1 MPGTM
6 RWRGLRSLW
15 PLALVL
21 VFTVMGCAMANQQT
35 VALEGDGPWQRFIV
49 KFSGDSAPGRDAA
62 AVQSRLDAAAKAI
75 GANDAVTVQWQR
87 RMGVGADVVV
97 ASEPL
102 DRAHAQRLLERLE
115 ADPDV
120 EYAEVD
126 GMMGI
131 GPVPEPKTR

>member
-1 MPGTM
+1 MSGAM

-21 VFTVMGCAMANQQT
+21 VFTVMGCAMANQQA

-49 KFSGDSAPGRDAA
+49 KFSDDSAPGRDSA
-62 AVQSRLDAAAKAI
+62 AVQPRLDAAAKA
-75 GANDAVTVQWQR
+75 VTTDGNVALQWRR
-87 RMGVGADVVV
+87 RMGVGADVVA
-97 ASEPL
+97 ASVPL
-102 DRAHAQRLLERLE
+102 DRAQAQRLLERLA

-126 GMMGI
+126 GMMTI
-131 GPVPEPKTR
+131 GPVPESPAR